1 MKYRSQPVVALFALY
16 IAAASSA
23 TQAIEYN
30 NVLADKSTL
39 TFTSRQ
45 MGVPVQGSFPK
56 FTTRVAFDP
65 ARPDAAKV
73 DISIDLASID
83 AGSKDAN
90 DEVTGKQWFNAKM
103 FPAASFTSSAVKT
116 LGAGRYEVTGPLMI
130 KGKSVPVT
138 AAFSFKA
145 EGASGVFDGGFTLK
159 RIDFAIGEGPWADL
173 STVANEVQVKFHVVA
188 AATASPAPSA
198 TSATPA
204 ITAKLPAK
212 TK

>member
-1 MKYRSQPVVALFALY
+1 MKYHNLPVVALFALY
-16 IAAASSA
+16 ISAVSNA

-30 NVLADKSTL
+30 SVLADKSTL

-56 FTTRVAFDP
+56 FTTRIAFDP
-65 ARPDAAKV
+65 ASPVAAKV

-90 DEVTGKQWFNAKM
+90 DEVIGKQWFNAKM
-103 FPAASFTSSAVKT
+103 FPAASFTSSAVKI
-116 LGAGRYEVTGPLMI
+116 LGAGRYEVTGPLTI

-138 AAFSFKA
+138 AAFSFKP
-145 EGASGVFDGGFTLK
+145 EGANGVFDGGFTLK

-188 AATASPAPSA
+188 AVTAISA
-198 TSATPA
+198 TSVTPA
-204 ITAKLPAK
+204 NTAKSPAK